1 MLRIRVIQ
9 AFPLEIRTSSSQMP
23 RHPRSS
29 LKAVQCTEAP
39 GPTEPLSDGSLVA
52 LALQGIEP
60 AFTLLCKRHSRRV
73 RSLIAARLSD
83 PGDVAD
89 VVQETNLALWRAL
102 RRYDTDRHF
111 ESWLTSIAIN
121 KCRDW
126 ARRRAV
132 RRETLAKLGDDV
144 VHGFERTCVR
154 HAESELIEAERL
166 GALWQALTEL
176 PESLRDP
183 LVRTALHQDS
193 QAVVARELNITVK
206 AVEMRVRRA
215 RQRLHSTLTS
225 T

>member
-1 MLRIRVIQ
+1 M
-9 AFPLEIRTSSSQMP
+9 EIRTSSSQTPQNP
-23 RHPRSS
+23 RASI
-29 LKAVQCTEAP
+29 KAVQWIETP
-39 GPTEPLSDGSLVA
+39 GATEPLSDGSLVS

-60 AFTLLCKRHSRRV
+60 AFTLLCKRHSRRI

-102 RRYDTDRHF
+102 RRYDPERHF
-111 ESWLTSIAIN
+111 ESWLTSIAVN

-132 RRETLAKLGDDV
+132 RRETLANLGDDV
-144 VHGFERTCVR
+144 VHGFERTYVR

-166 GALWQALTEL
+166 GALRQALTEL
-176 PESLRDP
+176 PQSLRDP

-193 QAVVARELNITVK
+193 QAVVARDLNITVK

-215 RQRLHSTLTS
+215 RQHLHSTLTS